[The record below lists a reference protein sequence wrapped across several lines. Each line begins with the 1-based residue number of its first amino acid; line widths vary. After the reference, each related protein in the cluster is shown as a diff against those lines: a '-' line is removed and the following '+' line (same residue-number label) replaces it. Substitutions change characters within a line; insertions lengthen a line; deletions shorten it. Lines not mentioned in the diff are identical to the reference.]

1 MDEQSQMDA
10 PVSDTHAE
18 CVQRIAELEAKWKRA
33 VADGM
38 NREKEMQ
45 REREEFAKYC
55 TVDLIR
61 DLLPIGDALR
71 AAGDDHGTLRK
82 LFDDFLKK
90 HGVEPVGAAGER
102 ADYFL
107 HEVVGTRTEEGN
119 DVGVILEVAQM
130 GYTMHGQ
137 LLRPARVI
145 VASAPVSS

>member
-1 MDEQSQMDA
+1 MRDDRLTPRAPRGRAVDARDRRADADGVRSESRTARDRSGNDERSMSRMDEQSQMDA

-102 ADYFL
+102 
-107 HEVVGTRTEEGN
+107 
-119 DVGVILEVAQM
+119 
-130 GYTMHGQ
+130 
-137 LLRPARVI
+137 
-145 VASAPVSS
+145 